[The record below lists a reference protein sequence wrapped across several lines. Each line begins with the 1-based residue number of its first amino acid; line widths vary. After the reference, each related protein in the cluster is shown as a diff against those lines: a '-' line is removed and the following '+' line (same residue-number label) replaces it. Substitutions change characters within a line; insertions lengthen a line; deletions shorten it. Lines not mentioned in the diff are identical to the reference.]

1 MPTCAIPAR
10 HLPLD
15 ATYDVIVAGG
25 GPAGCT
31 AATAAA
37 RAGVRTLLIES
48 TGCLGGMGT
57 AGLVPAWCPFT
68 DHTQIIYRGLAERVL
83 RECTAG
89 VAHER
94 PRLESGRLDWVAI
107 DPERLKRIYDD
118 LVTDAGATVLFNATV
133 AGVEPAG
140 DRLDLLLVA
149 SKAGLTAYRA
159 RVFIDCTGD
168 ADLAAW
174 MGCPFHKGDEE
185 GDLQPATLC
194 FQLAN
199 VDMHAFRTL
208 GAIKHNGFP
217 KEDWRIFRILESG
230 RFPAIP
236 DSHACNNPVGPGV
249 IGFNAGH
256 VWQVDNTDPAS
267 VSRALI
273 EGRRIAAAF
282 RDACAEFFPE
292 AFANAFLVQT
302 GALMGIRETRRIVG
316 DYHLTVDDFRACRD
330 FPDEI
335 CRNCYFVDV
344 HHKQSQVAQA
354 RSCTENGP
362 IGAIHLPPGRSHGIP
377 YRCLLPQGAAN
388 LLVAGRSISTDR
400 PTQGSTRVMP
410 VCLAMGEAAGLAAAM
425 AVRVGGAVRAIDVQA
440 LRAGLRREGAYLP

>member
-1 MPTCAIPAR
+1 MTMFTIPAR
-10 HLPLD
+10 SIPLD
-15 ATYDVIVAGG
+15 TSYDVIVAGG

-31 AATAAA
+31 AAAAAA
-37 RAGVRTLLIES
+37 RGGAKTLLIES
-48 TGCLGGMGT
+48 TACLGGMGT
-57 AGLVPAWCPFT
+57 AGLVSAWCPFT
-68 DHTQIIYRGLAERVL
+68 DKTQIIYRGLAEKVL
-83 RECTAG
+83 RDCTAG
-89 VAHER
+89 IAHER
-94 PRLESGRLDWVAI
+94 HRLESGKLDWVAI

-118 LVTDAGATVLFNATV
+118 LVTKAGATVLFNATV
-133 AGVEPAG
+133 AGIEK
-140 DRLDLLLVA
+140 DSERLDLLLVA
-149 SKAGLTAYRA
+149 SKAGLTAFRA
-159 RVFIDCTGD
+159 KVFIDCTGD

-174 MGCPFHKGDEE
+174 MGCPFQKGDET

-208 GAIKHNGFP
+208 GAIKYNGFST
-217 KEDWRIFRILESG
+217 EDWRIFKILESG
-230 RFPAIP
+230 RYPAIP

-256 VWQVDNTDPAS
+256 VWQVDNTDPTT

-292 AFANAFLVQT
+292 AFANAFLIQT
-302 GALMGIRETRRIVG
+302 GSLMGIRETRRIIG
-316 DYHLTVDDFRACRD
+316 DYLLTVDDFKACRSFD
-330 FPDEI
+330 DEI

-344 HHKQSQVAQA
+344 HHKQNQIAAFNVNNPTALHL
-354 RSCTENGP
+354 GP
-362 IGAIHLPPGRSHGIP
+362 GQSHGVP
-377 YRCLLPQGAAN
+377 YRCLLPQKASN

-410 VCLAMGEAAGLAAAM
+410 VCLAMGEAAGVAAAI
-425 AVRVGGAVRAIDVQA
+425 AAGIGGAVRAIDIQI
-440 LRAGLRREGAYLP
+440 LRTELRRHGAYLP